1 MGSGVSLDVVVKT
14 KISAPNVTKSLYR
27 LKYASLLIY
36 EKIINMEYNVNS
48 FLLLHS
54 SLVRTHTD
62 TVTSLVGG
70 IHDISTK
77 PVWKIKEILLRNE
90 NDFSLV
96 TS

>member
-14 KISAPNVTKSLYR
+14 KISAPNVTKYR

-62 TVTSLVGG
+62 TVTSLAGG